1 MKRVL
6 MGLAAIAAMTCIPQT
21 TSAQSAADLT
31 LVHGIPGTTVDLSV
45 DGTVVIDA
53 FVPGSLANISS
64 FAGQTLQNVTVTDD
78 ATGDIVIGPVA
89 SLVIPDSGSHSLVA
103 HLDAAGVA
111 VLSTFENNAEP
122 TATGDARLTLRHT
135 AEAPAVDLIIGDQRP
150 IVDAINGQSAELE
163 LPAGSLTDAQLAP
176 TGDVAIAEIAT
187 LDLAANT
194 NTIVY
199 AVGSVDDDTSRSSTS
214 KWPPRRPPRSP
225 VPPPPRSPVPPPPRS
240 PVPPPRPAPCPR
252 PSTPARRSAGPRPRR
267 SSSWHSVDSCS
278 PVAPWSP
285 AAPSDPTCLDT
296 GGHRGSEDS
305 SDS

>member
-111 VLSTFENNAEP
+111 VLSTFETNAEP

-199 AVGSVDDDTSRSSTS
+199 AVGSVDDDTLDFVVQIVDFEVAATTTTTVAGATTTTVAGATTTTVAGATTTTSAVPSAVNTGSPLGGTSTTTL
-214 KWPPRRPPRSP
+214 
-225 VPPPPRSPVPPPPRS
+225 VV
-240 PVPPPRPAPCPR
+240 VALGGLVLAGGAMV
-252 PSTPARRSAGPRPRR
+252 ARRA
-267 SSSWHSVDSCS
+267 V
-278 PVAPWSP
+278 
-285 AAPSDPTCLDT
+285 
-296 GGHRGSEDS
+296 
-305 SDS
+305 

>member
-199 AVGSVDDDTSRSSTS
+199 AVGSVDDDTLDFVVQIVDFEVAATTTTTVAGATTTTVAGATTTTVAGATTTTSAVPSAVNTGSPLGGTSTTTL
-214 KWPPRRPPRSP
+214 
-225 VPPPPRSPVPPPPRS
+225 VV
-240 PVPPPRPAPCPR
+240 VALGGLVLAGGAMV
-252 PSTPARRSAGPRPRR
+252 ARRA
-267 SSSWHSVDSCS
+267 V
-278 PVAPWSP
+278 
-285 AAPSDPTCLDT
+285 
-296 GGHRGSEDS
+296 
-305 SDS
+305 